1 MGITETS
8 TEAFLYSTETE
19 IRNTTSIMD
28 LRTKQ
33 VIDRKIQEAK
43 QKKNEAAEKRRQ
55 AQIKKDSARAK
66 QREEELYDKKAEEAT
81 KHADKL
87 KQDRERC
94 LDRIKGY
101 HRHIDGCTQEMS
113 KFIASYY

>member
-1 MGITETS
+1 MP
-8 TEAFLYSTETE
+8 FF
-19 IRNTTSIMD
+19 
-28 LRTKQ
+28 
-33 VIDRKIQEAK
+33 
-43 QKKNEAAEKRRQ
+43 RQ

-94 LDRIKGY
+94 LDRIKGKLDTRH
-101 HRHIDGCTQEMS
+101 HRRERHQRC
-113 KFIASYY
+113 

>member
-1 MGITETS
+1 MTQTNLVNIEHKIL
-8 TEAFLYSTETE
+8 FYS
-19 IRNTTSIMD
+19 
-28 LRTKQ
+28 
-33 VIDRKIQEAK
+33 
-43 QKKNEAAEKRRQ
+43 RQ

-94 LDRIKGY
+94 LDRINGTLDRTSEKGI
-101 HRHIDGCTQEMS
+101 IDFNIISLFQATTGILTD
-113 KFIASYY
+113 ALRR